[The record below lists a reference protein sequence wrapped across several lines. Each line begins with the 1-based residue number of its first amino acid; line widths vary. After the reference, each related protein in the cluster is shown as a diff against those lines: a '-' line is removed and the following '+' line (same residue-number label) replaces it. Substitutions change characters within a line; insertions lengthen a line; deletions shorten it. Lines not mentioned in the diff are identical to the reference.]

1 MRNTVLAGHV
11 GIGIG
16 VRVGGAG
23 VVVGDIGVAVAGT
36 GVAVG
41 GTGVAVGG
49 TGVAVGGTGVAVGGT
64 GVAVTMIFVAGFG
77 VLATHRPSN
86 STIPILHGTDVVLN
100 VGCRVIR

>member
-1 MRNTVLAGHV
+1 MGGHV

-36 GVAVG
+36 GVAV
-41 GTGVAVGG
+41 AG

-86 STIPILHGTDVVLN
+86 STIPISHGTDVVLN